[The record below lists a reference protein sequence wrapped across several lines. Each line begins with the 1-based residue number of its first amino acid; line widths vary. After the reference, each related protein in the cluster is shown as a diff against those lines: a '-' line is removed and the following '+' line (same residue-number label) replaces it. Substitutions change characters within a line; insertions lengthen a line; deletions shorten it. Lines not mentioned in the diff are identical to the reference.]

1 MRYYITIEE
10 SLAKKLEQVADE
22 DIIEVLRNLAE
33 KEVES
38 SDELAAYD
46 SVTEIMSDETLSD
59 VEKRQ
64 LKLKAERRSDIYVR

>member
-22 DIIEVLRNLAE
+22 DIIEVLRKLAQ

-38 SDELAAYD
+38 SDELGAYD
-46 SVTEIMSDETLSD
+46 SVTEIMNDESLSD

-64 LKLKAERRSDIYVR
+64 LKIKAERRSGIFKR

>member
-22 DIIEVLRNLAE
+22 DIIEVLRKLAK

-64 LKLKAERRSDIYVR
+64 LKLKAERRSNIYVR

>member
-46 SVTEIMSDETLSD
+46 SVTEIMSDESLSD

-64 LKLKAERRSDIYVR
+64 LKIKAERRSGIFKR

>member
-22 DIIEVLRNLAE
+22 DIIEVLRKLAK

>member
-22 DIIEVLRNLAE
+22 DIIEVLRKLAE

-46 SVTEIMSDETLSD
+46 SVTEITSDESLSD

-64 LKLKAERRSDIYVR
+64 LKLKAERRSDISVR

>member
-22 DIIEVLRNLAE
+22 DIIEVLRKLAK

-46 SVTEIMSDETLSD
+46 SVTEIMNDESLSD

-64 LKLKAERRSDIYVR
+64 LKIKAERRSGIFKR

>member
-38 SDELAAYD
+38 SDELAAYG
-46 SVTEIMSDETLSD
+46 SVTEIMSDESLSD

-64 LKLKAERRSDIYVR
+64 LKIKAERRSGIFKR

>member
-22 DIIEVLRNLAE
+22 DIIEVLRKLAE
-33 KEVES
+33 KETS
-38 SDELAAYD
+38 SELGAYN
-46 SVTEIMSDETLSD
+46 SVSEIMSDESLSD

-64 LKLKAERRSDIYVR
+64 LKIKAERRSGIFKR

>member
-22 DIIEVLRNLAE
+22 DIIEVLRKLAE
-33 KEVES
+33 KETS

-46 SVTEIMSDETLSD
+46 SVTEIMSDESLSD

-64 LKLKAERRSDIYVR
+64 LKLKAERRTDISVR